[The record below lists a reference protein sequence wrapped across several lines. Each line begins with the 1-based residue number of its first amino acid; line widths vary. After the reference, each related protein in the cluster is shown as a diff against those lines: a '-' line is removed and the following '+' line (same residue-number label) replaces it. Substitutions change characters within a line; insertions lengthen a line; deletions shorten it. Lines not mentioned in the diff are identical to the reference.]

1 MATWSHH
8 FESQERVPLK
18 VLLTEKVLGELFPD
32 HLPEVELC
40 FNMMDYQITAS
51 CDAGN
56 VSRADLP
63 DSKILISKLPTDCKY
78 LEFRGT

>member
-18 VLLTEKVLGELFPD
+18 VLFTEKVLGELFPN

-40 FNMMDYQITAS
+40 FNMVDNQIPAR
-51 CDAGN
+51 CDACN
-56 VSRADLP
+56 ISRADLP
-63 DSKILISKLPTDCKY
+63 DSKILIFKLLTDCKY
-78 LEFRGT
+78 LEF